1 MNSFFNDLRA
11 SFDVEDEISEAR
23 RELILLDSYKVL
35 EGCIFLC
42 SNFFTYKLYLN
53 AVIIDKA
60 AFLVKKRWCMA
71 FF

>member
-23 RELILLDSYKVL
+23 RELILLDSYSVL

-53 AVIIDKA
+53 AEIIDKA